1 MRATLFLMAGLAVG
15 GCTLIDQ
22 TTFAPS
28 PEAEADAPVPAPP
41 KVDPR
46 TTLLTIGYDTPDPNY
61 RELLRYAVRA
71 AESRAPGVEYDV
83 IAVSPAGSNLAL
95 AQSNAV
101 EVMRTILAQGVPAA
115 RIHLGLRTEP
125 AKSPRQVLVYLR

>member
-1 MRATLFLMAGLAVG
+1 MKVMWVLLAGIALA

-22 TTFAPS
+22 TTFAPA
-28 PEAEADAPVPAPP
+28 PEASPVTPAPP

-46 TTLLTIGYDTPDPNY
+46 TPLLIIGYDTPNPNY
-61 RELLRYAVRA
+61 QELLRYAVRA
-71 AESRAPGVEYDV
+71 AESRAPGLQYDV
-83 IAVSPAGSNLAL
+83 IAMMPAGGDVAL

-101 EVMRTILAQGVPAA
+101 EVMRSILAERVPEE

-125 AKSPRQVLVYLR
+125 DTAPRQVRIYVR